1 YRGRGLGKWLKA
13 EMALFIKNQYP
24 EIKFIQTSNADM
36 NDPMLSINDRMN
48 FKLQHTL
55 LTYHFNLETLKG
67 LLE

>member
-1 YRGRGLGKWLKA
+1 
-13 EMALFIKNQYP
+13 
-24 EIKFIQTSNADM
+24 M